1 MPKAKDKKT
10 TVNVSLI
17 GSFAF
22 DLRQVVVIDES
33 KEEGTIQAR
42 AEYVASENN
51 YLVRYRQ
58 ANGVA
63 TEAWWQESA
72 LSAA

>member
-10 TVNVSLI
+10 TVNVSLT